1 MVLLFKILEMAEE
14 LEDKVYVLVHL
25 NIELGSLKMLIGPH
39 I

>member
-25 NIELGSLKMLIGPH
+25 NAELGSLKMLIGPR